1 MLRGPEPP
9 SPPHLSAAGSSCAR
23 SGQQSLSART
33 PVLQRRRA
41 FEGRTESTQ
50 VSAGPEL
57 QGPGGD
63 TGPAGSSGP
72 ARGTVRPGSTRRSS
86 QGRVDRPGCH
96 IALSIFSPPPR
107 YRVGFGGSIG
117 GTERRRAGGQWV
129 SYTGKKMETQM
140 GKERQNGF
148 QRSSSRS
155 SESWSARSSC
165 IRRLSERK
173 NAESERRRRGMDR
186 CVVLP

>member
-1 MLRGPEPP
+1 MLWVPEPP
-9 SPPHLSAAGSSCAR
+9 SPPHLSAAGGSCAR
-23 SGQQSLSART
+23 SGHQSLSGRT

-41 FEGRTESTQ
+41 FEGRTETTQ

-57 QGPGGD
+57 QGRGGS
-63 TGPAGSSGP
+63 TGPLGAQGP
-72 ARGTVRPGSTRRSS
+72 RWGPTGRAPPAAPPRGGLT
-86 QGRVDRPGCH
+86 DRCR

-107 YRVGFGGSIG
+107 YRVDFCGGTG
-117 GTERRRAGGQWV
+117 GTEQRRAGGQWV

-148 QRSSSRS
+148 QRSSLRS
-155 SESWSARSSC
+155 SESWSARSSR

-173 NAESERRRRGMDR
+173 NAKSEPRRRGVDR
-186 CVVLP
+186 